1 MHLVKEFLLNNL
13 VVNSNKSRT
22 SSSLIFKFGGN
33 QIIADSSG
41 KCSESA
47 T

>member
-1 MHLVKEFLLNNL
+1 MHLVKKFLLNNL
-13 VVNSNKSRT
+13 IVNSNKSRT
-22 SSSLIFKFGGN
+22 ISLPIGKFGGN